1 MSIDGFCQGYHGV
14 GRKRVLPTPHAWE
27 RVAGF
32 GAVGKSS
39 PLLACAP
46 DLRREVGV
54 VLRMKTGVLARL
66 IPGVIRYV
74 YRFISQLAA
83 RSVCR
88 RFVSIFLLCAGWSL
102 KWASL
107 QDRLGCFWCAAAR
120 FPLAGLQHSSYR
132 FVGRL
137 MSELTGNSS
146 GKMLD
151 VVSRDMRR
159 TIECCGR
166 ALRRGLSGAVEPV
179 SKHHIIKNEC
189 VHF

>member
-1 MSIDGFCQGYHGV
+1 MGV
-14 GRKRVLPTPHAWE
+14 APGQTGLLLVRRCPL
-27 RVAGF
+27 
-32 GAVGKSS
+32 SS
-39 PLLACAP
+39 
-46 DLRREVGV
+46 RR
-54 VLRMKTGVLARL
+54 T
-66 IPGVIRYV
+66 
-74 YRFISQLAA
+74 AA
-83 RSVCR
+83 
-88 RFVSIFLLCAGWSL
+88 L
-102 KWASL
+102 
-107 QDRLGCFWCAAAR
+107 
-120 FPLAGLQHSSYR
+120 SYR